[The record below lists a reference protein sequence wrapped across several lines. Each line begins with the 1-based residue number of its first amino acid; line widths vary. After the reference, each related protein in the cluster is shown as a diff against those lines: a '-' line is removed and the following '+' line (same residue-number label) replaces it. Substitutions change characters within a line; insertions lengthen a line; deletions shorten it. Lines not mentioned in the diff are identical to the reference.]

1 MEVLLCFGL
10 PAENEHV
17 DFSCP
22 QKFIAYP
29 QPHEILKCLIDNRPF
44 NFRIFA
50 LINDPSPPL
59 AIAMQP
65 LREFDSPLASHR
77 GAPSFSSVLLF
88 FFVWSSTV
96 SICTYEYVLS
106 TTCRL
111 LLILFSYRISESS
124 LPILLSL
131 N

>member
-29 QPHEILKCLIDNRPF
+29 QPHEILKCLSDNRPF

-59 AIAMQP
+59 AIAIQP
-65 LREFDSPLASHR
+65 LREFESPSASHL
-77 GAPSFSSVLLF
+77 GAPSIMSALLLF
-88 FFVWSSTV
+88 CMVFHCFHMHIRIRTLNHLSIVLNTV
-96 SICTYEYVLS
+96 
-106 TTCRL
+106 
-111 LLILFSYRISESS
+111 FISH
-124 LPILLSL
+124 IRK
-131 N
+131 